1 MTSLPSRFLAVA
13 VPLSLLV
20 GACAGGEDTSVSEAV
35 RVGETSAAVGKVRCE
50 FNPYN
55 CTVPN
60 FEKVANKD
68 TNRKYNDFDKT
79 YYWELE
85 NKPELKDGVGTV
97 RGHVKGDARFNFGQR
112 KKIGGVSHVYAWA
125 ISLVEGGSASGWVR
139 EDAVHRVATIGKM
152 PTAAP
157 AKPDGGFYETDWI
170 VTGGDIDAAGALEL
184 NAKYGDRKVNPNV
197 KNGEAASDYLVRQWV
212 PATKIGYVNHLYNLP
227 GTGGM
232 TTDTLPLCVH
242 FKRFK
247 AVKEIELE
255 LYFYDSASQ
264 SDLKLHFDYG
274 EINGRRGWMTK
285 EMLTPASE
293 VAKLNPNHPCRV
305 KPVPPPE
312 PEPPPATPP
321 KAPNGV
327 FDGAGCTTL
336 DGWAQDGDEPTKAI
350 EAQLFFGPL
359 GGAGV
364 NVPVSANRERADL
377 CAPLGSCNHA
387 FAFFSPYSL
396 FDGAPHE
403 VHAFGVDS
411 SDGSAA
417 ELTASGKTLSCPL
430 PTPTGVRRWVA
441 SPEIYGAWGFDAFL
455 DQIPLPATS
464 ADGIPEGAALPAAP
478 ELWRA
483 DGDAEVY
490 LVDGGKRRHVT
501 SVDSADAWHL
511 DLDTVQIKPAAEIAA
526 VPEGPALPVRPM
538 LVADSQARISVMDVA
553 EGGPTPGGAG
563 GSAGSGAGG
572 TGTAGASGSATGGTS
587 AGGTSAAGGTKGV
600 AGQGGSSAA
609 GQGGAGGSLPA
620 GKGGT
625 SAGASGRAGAA
636 GKASGASGSASG
648 GKSGGTSADGANE
661 TAASNDEGSC
671 SVGAVG
677 GARELPRSGALLGLS
692 FLVGLLGLRRQ
703 ARR

>member
-1 MTSLPSRFLAVA
+1 MTSPSWRSLLVGFS
-13 VPLSLLV
+13 LSALV
-20 GACAGGEDTSVSEAV
+20 GACAAGEEAGPGDAV

-97 RGHVKGDARFNFGQR
+97 RGHVKGDARINFGQR

-125 ISLVEGGSASGWVR
+125 ISLVEGGSASGWIR
-139 EDAVHRVATIGKM
+139 EDSVHRVATIGKM
-152 PTAAP
+152 PTATP
-157 AKPDGGFYETDWI
+157 GKPDGGFYETDWI
-170 VTGGDIDAAGALEL
+170 VTGGDIDAKGELVL
-184 NAKYGDRKVNPNV
+184 NAKYGNRKVNPNV
-197 KNGEAASDYLVRQWV
+197 KDGEAASDYLVRQWV
-212 PATKIGYVNHLYNLP
+212 PTTKVGYVNHLYNLP

-293 VAKLNPNHPCRV
+293 ISKLNAAHPCRV

-312 PEPPPATPP
+312 PEPPPVTPP

-364 NVPVSANRERADL
+364 NVAVSANRERADL

-411 SDGSAA
+411 SDGSTA
-417 ELTASGKTLSCPL
+417 ELTGSAKTLTCPL
-430 PTPTGVRRWVA
+430 PSPTGVRRWVA
-441 SPEIYGAWGFDAFL
+441 SPEMYGAWGFDAFL
-455 DQIPLPATS
+455 DQIPLPAAS
-464 ADGIPEGAALPAAP
+464 ADALPEGAAWPAAP

-483 DGDAEVY
+483 DGGAQVY

-511 DLDTVQIKPAAEIAA
+511 DLDTVQIKPLAEVTA
-526 VPEGPALPVRPM
+526 VPEGSALPVRPM
-538 LVADSQARISVMDVA
+538 LVTDSQARISVMDVA
-553 EGGPTPGGAG
+553 VDGPPPVGAG

-572 TGTAGASGSATGGTS
+572 TATAGAGGSTTAGGTTA
-587 AGGTSAAGGTKGV
+587 AGGTSGGSGSAAGSA
-600 AGQGGSSAA
+600 AGQAGAAGTTSAGRGGSSASS
-609 GQGGAGGSLPA
+609 G
-620 GKGGT
+620 
-625 SAGASGRAGAA
+625 GRAGAA
-636 GKASGASGSASG
+636 GKASGGGASGSAG
-648 GKSGGTSADGANE
+648 AGTDDGANE
-661 TAASNDEGSC
+661 TAASQEDGAC
-671 SVGAVG
+671 AIGSVGERRAFPRG
-677 GARELPRSGALLGLS
+677 GALFGLS
-692 FLVGLLGLRRQ
+692 LLVGVL
-703 ARR
+703 ARRRALSPTR